1 MQHVPGRFCHHLC
14 EKSGKKEGK
23 SRDRPRGKSG
33 EERAI
38 KREGTRGQDAQCV
51 CERLKVSGVGCE
63 TALSVGFCTFSRN
76 FGLCPLNMPLVG
88 LLQLLFCL

>member
-1 MQHVPGRFCHHLC
+1 MCSGVDVFWCGSRGPGGSSVQHVPGRFCHHLC

-38 KREGTRGQDAQCV
+38 KREGTRG
-51 CERLKVSGVGCE
+51 
-63 TALSVGFCTFSRN
+63 
-76 FGLCPLNMPLVG
+76 
-88 LLQLLFCL
+88 